1 MEPGIHF
8 KIKRMKAKQLFF
20 GLAALSVLLT
30 TELCAQIPNS
40 GFESWTVDVDGNNNP
55 NGWETLN
62 DAPSGILSTVQYT
75 PAFLGNYAMQVK
87 TFNMGFGPD
96 IGGYA
101 MLEFPCTSKPSFLS
115 VCLKTNVMPG
125 DKVYLIFSMWK
136 GDSIVASPTNCTFTI
151 DSTIVNWKCLNMPIT
166 YLSPLAPDSA
176 NIMVIAGSGTAQ
188 LGTYIIVDDL
198 KFSTSVELQENE
210 LNSGHQ
216 SVGVFPNPVQDE
228 THFSIDL
235 SSPATLQLSVMDV
248 QGNVVKEV
256 VYQDLKSG
264 KQNLLLDLRE
274 ISNGLYFYSIK
285 GTQQVLNGKCIIS
298 H

>member
-1 MEPGIHF
+1 
-8 KIKRMKAKQLFF
+8 MKAKHLFL
-20 GLAALSVLLT
+20 GLAALSVVFT
-30 TELCAQIPNS
+30 TELSAQIPNS

-75 PAFLGNYAMQVK
+75 PAYLGNYSMQVK

-101 MLEFPCTSKPSFLS
+101 MLEFPCTTKPSFLS

-166 YLSPLAPDSA
+166 YISPLAPDSA
-176 NIMVIAGSGTAQ
+176 NIMVIAGSSANTQ
-188 LGTYIIVDDL
+188 LGTYIIIDDL
-198 KFSTSVELQENE
+198 KFSTASGLQETGF
-210 LNSGHQ
+210 NST
-216 SVGVFPNPVQDE
+216 SAEVYNFPNPVQDE
-228 THFSIDL
+228 TRFSIDL
-235 SSPATLQLSVMDV
+235 ISPTSLHLQVMDV
-248 QGNVVKEV
+248 QGNLVKEM

-264 KQNLLLDLRE
+264 HQELVLNLRE
-274 ISNGLYFYSIK
+274 FSNGVYFYTISGAEK
-285 GTQQVLNGKCIIS
+285 VANGKFVIS
-298 H
+298 R

>member
-1 MEPGIHF
+1 
-8 KIKRMKAKQLFF
+8 MKAKHLFLV
-20 GLAALSVLLT
+20 LAALSVVFT

-75 PAFLGNYAMQVK
+75 PAYLGNYAMQVK

-101 MLEFPCTSKPSFLS
+101 MLEFPCTIKPTFLS

-166 YLSPLAPDSA
+166 YISPLAPDSA
-176 NIMVIAGSGTAQ
+176 NIMVIAGSSANTQ

-198 KFSTSVELQENE
+198 KFSTSVDLEESG
-210 LNSGHQ
+210 LNLVHS
-216 SVGVFPNPVQDE
+216 SAAVFPNPAQDE
-228 THFSIDL
+228 SRISVQLNAPT
-235 SSPATLQLSVMDV
+235 TLYLSVMNI
-248 QGNVVKEV
+248 QGTIVKEV
-256 VYQDLKSG
+256 IYPDLKG
-264 KQNLLLDLRE
+264 GEQELLLDLKTVSDGVYMYTLRGGGE
-274 ISNGLYFYSIK
+274 ALSGKFVISR
-285 GTQQVLNGKCIIS
+285 
-298 H
+298 